1 MIVRHR
7 WLLILAAA
15 WVPFTAAAQGL
26 DTAKID
32 SQLGRSGQKTGEVYK
47 VGFPRTDLRVTVHG
61 LAIKPGL
68 ALGSWAAFLGT
79 DESAMVM
86 GDLVLLES
94 EINPVLDK
102 LRSAGFEVTAVHNH
116 LAEETPHVMYMH
128 YMGNGNAAQLAGA
141 LHAALAA
148 SKTPLEKPM
157 ASEEPLAPPAWVD
170 AIEKKL
176 GRKGTF
182 KGGALAYGV
191 PRAGQITANGM
202 TIPPAAGMA
211 EAINFQ
217 AADAGNVATTGDF
230 VLTAAEVNPVISE
243 LRSHGI
249 AVTALHSH
257 MLTEEPRLF
266 FMHFWS
272 VGSPE
277 TVGAGIDAALKK
289 VSVKPAQ

>member
-1 MIVRHR
+1 MIVGHR
-7 WLLILAAA
+7 LFLVLAGALI
-15 WVPFTAAAQGL
+15 PFTVAAQGL

-32 SQLGRSGQKTGEVYK
+32 GQLGRSGQKAGEVYK
-47 VGFPRTDLRVTVHG
+47 VGFPRTDLHVSVHG
-61 LAIKPGL
+61 LVIKPGL

-102 LRSAGFEVTAVHNH
+102 LRRAGFEITAIHNH

-128 YMGNGNAAQLAGA
+128 YMGHGNAAQLATE

-148 SKTPLEKPM
+148 SKTPLEKPA
-157 ASEEPLAPPAWVD
+157 ASEEPPNSPAWVD

-176 GRKGTF
+176 ARKGTF
-182 KGGALAYGV
+182 RGGVLGYGV
-191 PRAGQITANGM
+191 PRAGQITMGGM

-211 EAINFQ
+211 ETINFQ
-217 AADAGNVATTGDF
+217 AAGEGSVATTGDF
-230 VLTAAEVNPVISE
+230 VLTAPEVNPVISE

-277 TVGAGIDAALKK
+277 AVGAGIGAALEKI
-289 VSVKPAQ
+289 SVEPAR

>member
-1 MIVRHR
+1 MIVGYR
-7 WLLILAAA
+7 LFLVLAAA
-15 WVPFTAAAQGL
+15 LIPFTAAAQGL

-32 SQLGRSGQKTGEVYK
+32 SQLGRSGQKAGDVYK
-47 VGFPRTDLRVTVHG
+47 VGSPRTD
-61 LAIKPGL
+61 
-68 ALGSWAAFLGT
+68 
-79 DESAMVM
+79 ENAMVM

-94 EINPVLDK
+94 EINAVLDK
-102 LRSAGFEVTAVHNH
+102 LRGAGFEITAIHNH

-128 YMGNGNAAQLAGA
+128 YMGHGNAAQLAGE

-148 SKTPLEKPM
+148 SKTPLEKPA
-157 ASEEPLAPPAWVD
+157 ASEELPNPPTWVD

-176 GRKGTF
+176 GRKGAF
-182 KGGALAYGV
+182 RGGVLGYGV
-191 PRAGQITANGM
+191 PRSGQITMGGM

-211 EAINFQ
+211 ETINFQ
-217 AADAGNVATTGDF
+217 AAGEGSVATTGDF
-230 VLTAAEVNPVISE
+230 VLTASEVNPVITE
-243 LRSHGI
+243 LRTHGI

-277 TVGAGIDAALKK
+277 AVGTGIGAALEKI
-289 VSVKPAQ
+289 SVEPAR